1 MIDMNGHIKIIG
13 IRVALRVEA
22 LHVVVRVAVT
32 DFCFAFLYIQVTARY
47 IRERKHI
54 RIGFGDV
61 ARRGYHEFS
70 RVFIQKHLDIPAQ
83 RSGRLKRADCLF
95 VRLPIR
101 KLFLDLLNGTLF
113 SLRKPWRKLRR
124 AILAEVSV
132 L

>member
-1 MIDMNGHIKIIG
+1 MNGHIKIIG
-13 IRVALRVEA
+13 IRVALRIEA
-22 LHVVVRVAVT
+22 LHVVVRIAVT

-47 IRERKHI
+47 IRKRKYI
-54 RIGFGDV
+54 RIGFGDI
-61 ARRGYHEFS
+61 ARRGYHEFP
-70 RVFIQKHLDIPAQ
+70 RVFIQQHLDVPAQ
-83 RSGRLKRADCLF
+83 RSGRLKRADRLF

-101 KLFLDLLNGTLF
+101 KLLLDLLNGALF